1 MGGKKKKSKQCPAGS
16 PEWMT
21 TFSDMN
27 QLLLCFFVILVSM
40 MKLDVIESQ
49 LILSAFQG
57 SFGVFQG
64 GKSLSEGQFANL
76 GSTLEALPSSEQG
89 KGMAKAFKQAV
100 SLFESEIK
108 NRKIKVDINERGIII
123 SLSNDVYFKNASSD
137 LDIDAAR
144 GVLEKVALLLTKTD
158 LKEKQIRIEGHTDSG
173 PTDPDGPW
181 ETNWDL
187 AGERALNVLKYLVDF
202 GVNPANLAAV
212 SYGEYQP
219 LPIFNEDT
227 EEGKAK
233 NRRVDILILRDK

>member
-1 MGGKKKKSKQCPAGS
+1 MAERKEKPKPCPAGS
-16 PEWMT
+16 PAWMT

-27 QLLLCFFVILVSM
+27 QLLLCFFVLLVSM
-40 MKLDVIESQ
+40 MKMDISESQ

-64 GKSLSEGQFANL
+64 GKSISEGRFANL
-76 GSTLEALPSSEQG
+76 GNTLEALPSTEQG
-89 KGMAKAFKQAV
+89 RGMAKAYKQAV

-108 NRKIKVDINERGIII
+108 NRKVKIDINERGIII
-123 SLSNDVYFKNASSD
+123 SLSNDVYFKRASAD
-137 LDIDAAR
+137 LDIDTAR
-144 GVLEKVALLLTKTD
+144 TVLEKISLLLTKTE
-158 LKEKQIRIEGHTDSG
+158 LSNKQVRIEGHTDKG

-187 AGERALNVLKYLVDF
+187 AAERSLNVLKYLIDF

-219 LPIFNEDT
+219 IPLLNDDT
-227 EEGKAK
+227 EEGMAR
-233 NRRVDILILRDK
+233 NRRVDVLILRD